1 MQHIQLYKE
10 HSRQR
15 KVDDF
20 TLYNDN
26 TEPILPTAT
35 APLPANY
42 LYLRESWFKRFLRGV
57 GMFIAAVIRKINQL
71 LALALAVAFVLL
83 ATRFLLTLFA
93 LKTSLFAQ
101 WMYWLSA
108 PLTLPF
114 NHFLPNLPY
123 NGYSIDL
130 STLAAIVAYIVVVT
144 LLRQFLKLFL
154 PRTR

>member
-1 MQHIQLYKE
+1 MQHVQLYKE

-15 KVDDF
+15 NVDDF

-42 LYLRESWFKRFLRGV
+42 LYLRESWLKRCLRGV

-71 LALALAVAFVLL
+71 LALALAVALVLL
-83 ATRFLLTLFA
+83 VTRFLLTLFA

-101 WMYWLSA
+101 LMYWLSA
-108 PLTLPF
+108 PLSLPF
-114 NHFLPNLPY
+114 NDFLPIIRY
-123 NGYSIDL
+123 SGYFIDL
-130 STLAAIVAYIVVVT
+130 STLAAMVVYFVAVT

-154 PRTR
+154 PRKR

>member
-42 LYLRESWFKRFLRGV
+42 LYLRDSWFKRFLRGV

-71 LALALAVAFVLL
+71 LALVLAIALVLL
-83 ATRFLLTLFA
+83 VTRFLLTLFG

-101 WMYWLSA
+101 WTYWISA
-108 PLTLPF
+108 PLSLPF
-114 NHFLPNLPY
+114 NNFLPIMPY
-123 NGYSIDL
+123 NGYFIDL
-130 STLAAIVAYIVVVT
+130 STLAAIVAYTIIVI

-154 PRTR
+154 PRKS